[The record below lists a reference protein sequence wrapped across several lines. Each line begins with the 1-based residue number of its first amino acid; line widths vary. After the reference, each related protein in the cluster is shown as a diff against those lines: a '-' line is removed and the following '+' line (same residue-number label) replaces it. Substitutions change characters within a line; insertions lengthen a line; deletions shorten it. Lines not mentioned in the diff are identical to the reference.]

1 MNTPVVALH
10 GVHKTYR
17 LGAHVIPALQG
28 VDLSVARGELL
39 ALTGP
44 SGSGKSTILNL
55 CGLIDTAGSGDIEL
69 NGQRIN
75 GLSEDQ
81 AWQALTYRALYLR
94 HVFLEGFTPI
104 LRGQEAL
111 CFNPHSRGWEPV
123 PNP

>member
-1 MNTPVVALH
+1 MDT
-10 GVHKTYR
+10 
-17 LGAHVIPALQG
+17 I
-28 VDLSVARGELL
+28 LSSLPSELL
-39 ALTGP
+39 RFVEDQLANNEV
-44 SGSGKSTILNL
+44 S
-55 CGLIDTAGSGDIEL
+55 DDDEL
-69 NGQRIN
+69 REHFIAN